1 MNIESCE
8 QSDRLKDP
16 EKKTS
21 IVLDVVCR
29 RSARKVNTSYLDEFW
44 FSAFG
49 RDSHEWLRDG
59 MENRAVHKGDTWRF
73 AVSYRSSS
81 ERNAILRLQN
91 LRSRLILF
99 KGGACAV
106 GPQCVA
112 VASA

>member
-81 ERNAILRLQN
+81 ERNAILGLQD

-106 GPQCVA
+106 GSQCAA